1 MFSGNRLAPAV
12 LLVLILS
19 GCTAGVAAPDSLTK
33 STVAP
38 EPGADLG
45 NDRPVVTFDGLM
57 VRRRVALAV
66 RADENTDIPTLR
78 AELAR
83 RATDASLTLS
93 DIAPDVLPEGLL
105 DQAVPALTLMLPAG
119 TKAAQARA
127 LIGPAAIRPEASV
140 STESPGED
148 PTYFVVD
155 VLVHDLRFEV
165 AADEPAQV
173 ADLIAT
179 EGIVADAIGSYGTAL
194 GDGLL
199 AVDYVGPL
207 LSDRLIE
214 SVRVGIARGV
224 GTAAS
229 EVAVRPESLT
239 GGGVDMA
246 TEPLPAPAAIT
257 HTMVDHATDM
267 EAPVPVTPGPWTGL
281 WIGFSALLSATVATI
296 LWSGFQRRR
305 RTLATS
311 FEQEQPGQGSP

>member
-1 MFSGNRLAPAV
+1 M
-12 LLVLILS
+12 
-19 GCTAGVAAPDSLTK
+19 
-33 STVAP
+33 
-38 EPGADLG
+38 
-45 NDRPVVTFDGLM
+45 TFDGLM

-66 RADENTDIPTLR
+66 RADENTDIPVLR
-78 AELAR
+78 AELEQ

-93 DIAPDVLPEGLL
+93 DIASEVLPVGLL
-105 DQAVPALTLMLPAG
+105 DQAVPAPTMLLPAG
-119 TKAAQARA
+119 TEAAQARA
-127 LIGPAAIRPEASV
+127 LVGPAVIRPEESV
-140 STESPGED
+140 STESATED

-165 AADEPAQV
+165 EADEPAQA

-214 SVRVGIARGV
+214 SVRIEIARGA

-229 EVAVRPESLT
+229 QVAVRPESLT
-239 GGGVDMA
+239 GVGVDMA
-246 TEPLPAPAAIT
+246 TEPFPAPAAIAQ
-257 HTMVDHATDM
+257 TMVDHVTDVM
-267 EAPVPVTPGPWTGL
+267 APVPVTPSP
-281 WIGFSALLSATVATI
+281 WIGYWIGLSVLLSATMAIV

-305 RTLATS
+305 RTLVTV
-311 FEQEQPGQGSP
+311 FEQEQSDQGSP